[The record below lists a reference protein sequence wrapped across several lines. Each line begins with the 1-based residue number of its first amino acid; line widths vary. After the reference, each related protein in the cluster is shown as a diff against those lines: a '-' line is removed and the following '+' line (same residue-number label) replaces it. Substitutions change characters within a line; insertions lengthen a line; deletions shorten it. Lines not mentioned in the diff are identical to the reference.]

1 MRLTT
6 DKQEL
11 SAISAGPISMS
22 LRDIT
27 SARMQAL
34 IVISTAV
41 EDATKVSTLHQASLA
56 TRDRDCS
63 SATLSANGTTTSLPS
78 ATYAG
83 DESMT

>member
-6 DKQEL
+6 DQQEL
-11 SAISAGPISMS
+11 NAISALPISMS
-22 LRDIT
+22 LRDTT

-34 IVISTAV
+34 TVISTAA

-63 SATLSANGTTTSLPS
+63 SATSSANGTTASLPS
-78 ATYAG
+78 ATSAG
-83 DESMT
+83 EESMT